1 MLKVEIHMEKLIQG
15 REYRIRNSASGNPLL
30 KKSVTYVT
38 PEELIIPGGG
48 VGRLET
54 FFSDYDRDSVFV
66 SKFILP
72 KRSITK
78 IEDNVLFSDLTFLL
92 ERKTHTDPKFI
103 YDRTKINW
111 LKEVEKIRSIK

>member
-1 MLKVEIHMEKLIQG
+1 MEKLIQG
-15 REYRIRNSASGNPLL
+15 REYHIRNSASGNSLL
-30 KKSVTYVT
+30 KKSVTYVNS
-38 PEELIIPGGG
+38 EELVIPGGG

-54 FFSDYDRDSVFV
+54 FFYDCEENPVFV

-72 KRSITK
+72 KKRITK

-103 YDRTKINW
+103 YDKTKINW
-111 LKEVEKIRSIK
+111 LKEVEKIRNVK